1 MDLLSASLL
10 YGLLLYNVDPIHNHI
25 MLAKDILCCSCIIMH
40 NLGLLG
46 FSYINLSLN
55 KSTLVLNA
63 Q

>member
-46 FSYINLSLN
+46 FSYI
-55 KSTLVLNA
+55 KSKLE
-63 Q
+63 